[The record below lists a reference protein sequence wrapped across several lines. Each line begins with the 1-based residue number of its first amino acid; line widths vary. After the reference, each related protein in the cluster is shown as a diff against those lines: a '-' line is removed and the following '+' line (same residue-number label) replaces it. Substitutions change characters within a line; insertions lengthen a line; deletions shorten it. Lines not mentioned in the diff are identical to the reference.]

1 MTLEEYKAHIKTKG
15 YGVRVTRHSDFISLT
30 YTKNGKSLNVGKG
43 LTTAED
49 MAEHRELYNSRMQ
62 HKGTVFDGMMR
73 VIV

>member
-15 YGVRVTRHSDFISLT
+15 YGVRVTRNSDFISLT
-30 YTKNGKSLNVGKG
+30 YTQGGKALSVGKG
-43 LTTAED
+43 ITTPEE
-49 MAEHRELYNSRMQ
+49 MSEHRELYNSRMQ